1 MNLIDGDVFSKTP
14 TFNNDDSFSFSDSF
28 KIGNSMFTKDDG
40 KSATDFYQSKE
51 NLVSDSASEKK
62 KAQYEQN
69 RANRGAAFTGQKGD
83 SLISSAPKTNSP
95 VSTASGTRG
104 SNAEEKSKDYYN
116 KKASKDRQHATS
128 AMNDKIQATIQS
140 ALAAVQAH
148 NSGVQAMVASEN
160 QKVLQMQKNAKS
172 MAARAKRAVK
182 QQRQNQ
188 NQSAVA

>member
-1 MNLIDGDVFSKTP
+1 
-14 TFNNDDSFSFSDSF
+14 
-28 KIGNSMFTKDDG
+28 MFTKDDG
-40 KSATDFYQSKE
+40 KSATDFYAKK
-51 NLVSDSASEKK
+51 NAGVTDSEVTQKK
-62 KAQYEQN
+62 DNQAQ
-69 RANRGAAFTGQKGD
+69 RGVAFTGQKGD
-83 SLISSAPKTNSP
+83 SLISSAPKTQSP
-95 VSTASGTRG
+95 VSTANGTKG

-172 MAARAKRAVK
+172 MAAKAKRAVK
-182 QQRQNQ
+182 NQRQNQ

>member
-1 MNLIDGDVFSKTP
+1 
-14 TFNNDDSFSFSDSF
+14 
-28 KIGNSMFTKDDG
+28 
-40 KSATDFYQSKE
+40 
-51 NLVSDSASEKK
+51 
-62 KAQYEQN
+62 
-69 RANRGAAFTGQKGD
+69 
-83 SLISSAPKTNSP
+83 
-95 VSTASGTRG
+95 
-104 SNAEEKSKDYYN
+104 
-116 KKASKDRQHATS
+116 
-128 AMNDKIQATIQS
+128 MNDKIQATIQA